1 MQIRVTYRIRCTARQ
16 IEEKAAAL
24 AIEQSVEMPLEAI
37 DCDRVLQEIVG
48 EVEDIRESGEGDF
61 LVRIALAASTAGED
75 AGQLI
80 NVLFGNSSLH
90 HDVTLEDVEPPA
102 ELLNLYGGPKHGIA
116 GLRERV
122 GVWHRA
128 LSCAAVKPQGLP
140 PARLAALTLS
150 LSLGGMDYVK
160 DDHALADQHYSPF
173 KARIPACAAAVRQAA
188 ARTGHPTRYV
198 PNLSGNLDQLRR
210 QLRIVRDEGIDTVL
224 VAPMLIGLPSFQTLR
239 RETPDIAI
247 LAHPAHAGATGIAA
261 PLLLGK
267 LFRLFGADGVIFPH
281 HGGRFGY
288 SLDRCSELAAAARA
302 PWAHISPA
310 LPIPAGGVTLDRLDE
325 ILKFYGTD
333 TMVLIGGALL
343 KAKDMLI
350 QETRRFMDGLA
361 QFETDRDRPSKR
373 SAI

>member
-1 MQIRVTYRIRCTARQ
+1 MQIRVTYRIRCAASQ
-16 IEEKAAAL
+16 IEEKATAL

-37 DCDRVLQEIVG
+37 GCDRVHQEIVG
-48 EVEDIRESGEGDF
+48 RVEDIGEYADGGF
-61 LVRIALAASTAGED
+61 KVTIALAASTAGED

-90 HDVTLEDVEPPA
+90 HDVTLEDVELPSA
-102 ELLNLYGGPKHGIA
+102 LLELYGGPRRGIS

-122 GVWHRA
+122 GIWHRP
-128 LSCAAVKPQGLP
+128 LSCAAIKPQGLP
-140 PARLAALTLS
+140 PEKLAALTLS
-150 LSLGGMDYVK
+150 FGLGGIDYIK
-160 DDHALADQHYSPF
+160 DDHALADQPYCRF
-173 KARIPACAAAVRQAA
+173 AKRIPLCAAAARQAV
-188 ARTGHPTRYV
+188 ARTGHQTRYA

-210 QLRIVRDEGIDTVL
+210 QLRIARDEGIDTVL
-224 VAPMLIGLPSFQTLR
+224 IAPMLVGLPSFQAIR

-267 LFRLFGADGVIFPH
+267 LFRLFGADAVIFPH

-288 SLDRCSELAAAARA
+288 SLETCNELAMAARA
-302 PWAHISPA
+302 SWGNLSPA
-310 LPIPAGGVTLDRLDE
+310 LPVPAGGVTLDRLGE
-325 ILKFYGTD
+325 ILRFYGAD

-343 KAKDMLI
+343 TARDMLI
-350 QETRRFMDGLA
+350 QETRRFSEGLA
-361 QFETDRDRPSKR
+361 EFGAESDRPGKR